1 MSGTGQI
8 CFRIVLAFLWVYGFG
23 ERRPQGLNMID
34 SLVIRYLFII
44 NWHSLVMINEYNV
57 NIYKESDLD
66 SDTIMI
72 ITEKP
77 NIFSVIVNNYFQV
90 KGNTKFIM

>member
-1 MSGTGQI
+1 
-8 CFRIVLAFLWVYGFG
+8 
-23 ERRPQGLNMID
+23 
-34 SLVIRYLFII
+34 
-44 NWHSLVMINEYNV
+44 MINEYNV